1 MLGLLWSFWLTSS
14 ERSKLG
20 KGHWPLF
27 CSDCWE
33 ASSWAIEYTQHLR
46 VNILYLHPPNFI
58 SESLLSFPLCL
69 LFELYMCVVMC
80 SVEFGEL
87 NEIFLRISQYRQTS
101 EILQAQFQTT
111 AIK

>member
-1 MLGLLWSFWLTSS
+1 MQ
-14 ERSKLG
+14 R
-20 KGHWPLF
+20 
-27 CSDCWE
+27 
-33 ASSWAIEYTQHLR
+33 LR
-46 VNILYLHPPNFI
+46 VYILYLHPPSFI
-58 SESLLSFPLCL
+58 SASLLSFPLCV

-111 AIK
+111 AIKYHNRTSHVNFLVFQYM